1 MSIKTGT
8 GFPPLIVMVSLL
20 SHWPSMLDILF
31 WGAFKTIGNKTRHD
45 TVTRIKM
52 LLSDLQCAQS
62 FQHKDSRFRC
72 DNIVSSKKH
81 RFYTVRILCPGSRHH
96 LIFFWML
103 LFFLNNINCCCCCC
117 WASGRSWWSR
127 IHCSGPGSPGN
138 FVSKVQMASRTCFQ
152 GP

>member
-1 MSIKTGT
+1 MGIKTGT

-45 TVTRIKM
+45 TVTRRKM

-72 DNIVSSKKH
+72 DNIVSSKTSFLH
-81 RFYTVRILCPGSRHH
+81 CQDTVSWKSSSPHFL
-96 LIFFWML
+96 LNAFF
-103 LFFLNNINCCCCCC
+103 FFLNNINCCCCCC

-138 FVSKVQMASRTCFQ
+138 FVSKVQMASGTCFQ